1 MSGHV
6 DHLLQDYIDDALAAD
21 ERLGVERHLDV
32 CPRCRMEH
40 ANLTALLVN
49 IQSLPRSIEP
59 ERDLWSGIDHRIK
72 ETTLSKADLSQNG
85 RAQREP
91 ARLRSVAIWLTA
103 AAAAVAAVS
112 VGINLYLSQPSWDV
126 VILQGSPVIAE
137 RHIEGE
143 AKLRRGE
150 WLETDES
157 SRARL
162 DVGVIG
168 HVDVAPRTAIQIR
181 STESTDHRIALAR
194 GTIEASIFAPP
205 RLFFVETP
213 SATAI
218 DLGCVYSLSV
228 DSAGTSLLHVKA
240 GYVELADGGRVSVV
254 PAGWMCLARPGRG
267 PGTAFSA
274 AASSRLRDELRKYDF
289 EDGPLDAVLAS
300 TGSNDGVTLWQLFEK
315 AEGEDRERIYDR
327 LTSLMES
334 PKGITRE
341 GVLSSD
347 PVMIAAWQE
356 RLGLNMYSWRDYL
369 KKKTSMSA
377 P

>member
-6 DHLLQDYIDDALAAD
+6 EHLLHDYIDGFLGPD
-21 ERLGVERHLDV
+21 ERLSVELHLDE
-32 CPRCRMEH
+32 CARCRMQH
-40 ANLTALLVN
+40 ATLTSLVAN
-49 IQSLPRSIEP
+49 THSLPRSIEP
-59 ERDLWSGIDHRIK
+59 ERDLWSGIERRIEK
-72 ETTLSKADLSQNG
+72 THVAKVDLPRNG
-85 RAQREP
+85 RAKSEP
-91 ARLRSVAIWLTA
+91 ARFRSVAIWLTA

-112 VGINLYLSQPSWDV
+112 VGINFYLSQPSWDV
-126 VILQGSPVIAE
+126 VILQGSPVVAE
-137 RHIEGE
+137 RRVEGD

-168 HVDVAPRTAIQIR
+168 HVDVAPQTSIQIR

-228 DSAGTSLLHVKA
+228 DSVGTSLLHVKA

-254 PAGWMCLARPGRG
+254 PAGWMCLARPGSG

-274 AASSRLRDELRKYDF
+274 GAPSRLREALRRYDF
-289 EDGPLDAVLAS
+289 EDGSLDEVLANTDS
-300 TGSNDGVTLWQLFEK
+300 DDGVTLWQLFEK
-315 AEGEDRERIYDR
+315 AEGGDRERVYDR
-327 LTSLMES
+327 LTSLVE
-334 PKGITRE
+334 PPRGVTRE
-341 GVLSSD
+341 GVLSSN
-347 PVMIAAWQE
+347 PAMITAWQDG
-356 RLGLNMYSWRDYL
+356 LGLNTYSWLGYL

>member
-1 MSGHV
+1 V
-6 DHLLQDYIDDALAAD
+6 AL
-21 ERLGVERHLDV
+21 
-32 CPRCRMEH
+32 
-40 ANLTALLVN
+40 
-49 IQSLPRSIEP
+49 
-59 ERDLWSGIDHRIK
+59 
-72 ETTLSKADLSQNG
+72 
-85 RAQREP
+85 
-91 ARLRSVAIWLTA
+91 WLA

-126 VILQGSPVIAE
+126 VILQGSPVVAE
-137 RHIEGE
+137 RRVEGE

-162 DVGVIG
+162 DIGVIG
-168 HVDVAPRTAIQIR
+168 HVEVAPRTAIQIR

-228 DSAGTSLLHVKA
+228 DSSGTSLLHVKA

-254 PAGWMCLARPGRG
+254 PAGWMCLARPERG

-274 AASSRLRDELRKYDF
+274 AAPPRLRDALRRYDF
-289 EDGPLDAVLAS
+289 EAGSLDEVLAN
-300 TGSNDGVTLWQLFEK
+300 TGPGDGVTLWQLYEK
-315 AEGEDRERIYDR
+315 ATSADRERIYDR
-327 LTSLMES
+327 LTLLVEP
-334 PKGITRE
+334 PKGVTRE
-341 GVLSSD
+341 GILSSN
-347 PVMIAAWQE
+347 PAMITAWQE
-356 RLGLNMYSWRDYL
+356 QLGLNTYSWSDYL